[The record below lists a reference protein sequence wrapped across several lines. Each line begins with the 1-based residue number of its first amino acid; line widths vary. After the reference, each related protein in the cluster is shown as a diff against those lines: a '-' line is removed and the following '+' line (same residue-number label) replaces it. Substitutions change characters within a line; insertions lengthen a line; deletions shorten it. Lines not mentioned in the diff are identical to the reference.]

1 MTEAHNVF
9 GWAFM
14 DVRNTIVSVG
24 IHGAGRSQEAVY
36 ALQAVGGGRR
46 LGLKGSRLL
55 MMPMCPI

>member
-24 IHGAGRSQEAVY
+24 MYCAGRSQEAVY
-36 ALQAVGGGRR
+36 ALQAGGGGR